1 MSSVQSRLR
10 QNAPSHYMPLSS
22 LEGLILAYNASATT
36 GTVPFTNATWASS
49 GAAFATAG
57 SPYMSSV
64 RSAGAGIL
72 KDLGRQVLS
81 AGRVFRKVQLVVRNA
96 GASSVAPGAPNAG
109 ASTFGVAGGISA
121 TAANQD
127 YLTGYIEL
135 GYDGTGPATPVAQ
148 YGTL

>member
-1 MSSVQSRLR
+1 MSSVQSRIR
-10 QNAPSHYMPLSS
+10 QNAPSHYMPLAN
-22 LEGLILAYNASATT
+22 LEGLIFAYNASATA

-49 GAAFATAG
+49 GSAFATAG

-72 KDLGRQVLS
+72 RDLGRQVLS

-96 GASSVAPGAPNAG
+96 GGVPNAA

-127 YLTGYIEL
+127 FLTGYIEL

>member
-1 MSSVQSRLR
+1 MSSVQSRIR

-22 LEGLILAYNASATT
+22 LEGLIYAYNASATT
-36 GTVPFTNATWASS
+36 GTVPFTTATWGSS
-49 GAAFATAG
+49 GSA
-57 SPYMSSV
+57 YMSSV

-109 ASTFGVAGGISA
+109 ASTFGVAGTSTGA
-121 TAANQD
+121 AANQD

-135 GYDGTGPATPVAQ
+135 GYEGTGPATPVAQ

>member
-1 MSSVQSRLR
+1 MSSVQSRVR

-49 GAAFATAG
+49 GSAWATAG

-64 RSAGAGIL
+64 VRAGAGIL

-96 GASSVAPGAPNAG
+96 GGVPNAG

-121 TAANQD
+121 TSVNTD

>member
-22 LEGLILAYNASATT
+22 LDGLIFAYNATA
-36 GTVPFTNATWASS
+36 GTVPFTNATWGSS
-49 GAAFATAG
+49 GITQALG
-57 SPYMSSV
+57 PYYSSV
-64 RSAGAGIL
+64 RGAGAGIL
-72 KDLGRQVLS
+72 KDLGKQVLS

-96 GASSVAPGAPNAG
+96 GGTPNAG
-109 ASTFGVAGGISA
+109 ASTFGVAGTNTGA
-121 TAANQD
+121 AANQD